1 MSTYVRRL
9 YQIEHQVID
18 TFRVAGALTPQSAIM
33 PPQWPSHTERQI
45 FKRFSNKRALIATT
59 DGRVWLD
66 EPRYERYMQT
76 RSRTLAIFAVGVV
89 LITIG
94 AIFFT

>member
-1 MSTYVRRL
+1 MATYVRRL
-9 YQIEHQVID
+9 YQIEHEVIE
-18 TFRVAGALTPQSAIM
+18 TFRAADAFTPQSAIV

-45 FKRFSNKRALIATT
+45 FKRFSNKHALIATA

-76 RSRTLAIFAVGVV
+76 RSRTLAIFVVGVV

>member
-18 TFRVAGALTPQSAIM
+18 IFRVANAFTPQQAIV

-45 FKRFSNKRALIATT
+45 FKRFSNKRALVATT

>member
-9 YQIEHQVID
+9 YQIEHQVIE
-18 TFRVAGALTPQSAIM
+18 TFRVADAFTPQSAIM

-94 AIFFT
+94 AIFLT